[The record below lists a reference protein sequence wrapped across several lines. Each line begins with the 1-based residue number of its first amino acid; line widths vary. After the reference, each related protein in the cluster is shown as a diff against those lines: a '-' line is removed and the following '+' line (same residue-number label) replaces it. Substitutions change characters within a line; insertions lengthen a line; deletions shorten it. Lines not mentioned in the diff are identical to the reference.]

1 VGSATEWP
9 RRLEPASGAGP
20 ARGRPRAGACERA
33 CAQAGR
39 FRVSGRQWHPWPWQH
54 ATVTATSLKLRLK
67 GRRSPGP
74 TPSRL
79 SRPRRDCHHAA
90 AACYLKPSGLQFKV
104 GDLSLRQFTGRFVTR
119 PKSES
124 ACSGPGMRAAR
135 QLWRLLVAPRYRQL
149 SGLSIAQM
157 CGYAVATPAR
167 MESVPFA
174 SCCQ

>member
-1 VGSATEWP
+1 MASIALAACNRDSSLIEAQA
-9 RRLEPASGAGP
+9 RLKAPGP
-20 ARGRPRAGACERA
+20 WRPSRSDSIPRADSESAESAPAGLPPCRRGLLFK
-33 CAQAGR
+33 AQR
-39 FRVSGRQWHPWPWQH
+39 
-54 ATVTATSLKLRLK
+54 
-67 GRRSPGP
+67 
-74 TPSRL
+74 PSI
-79 SRPRRDCHHAA
+79 
-90 AACYLKPSGLQFKV
+90 

-124 ACSGPGMRAAR
+124 ACGHSGPGMRAAR

>member
-1 VGSATEWP
+1 MAAPGTCQRGRAGPGPSP
-9 RRLEPASGAGP
+9 GRRL
-20 ARGRPRAGACERA
+20 RAGLRS
-33 CAQAGR
+33 GR
-39 FRVSGRQWHPWPWQH
+39 LVRVSGRQWHPWPWQH
-54 ATVTATSLKLRLK
+54 ATATATSLKLRLK
-67 GRRSPGP
+67 GRRSPRADSESAESAPAGLP
-74 TPSRL
+74 PCRRGLLFKAQRPSI
-79 SRPRRDCHHAA
+79 
-90 AACYLKPSGLQFKV
+90 

>member
-1 VGSATEWP
+1 MPLSGRAWNLPVGQAGAVP
-9 RRLEPASGAGP
+9 GPAPASGPALRPAGSSLRP
-20 ARGRPRAGACERA
+20 PVASMALAACNRDSNLIEAQAERASIPRADSESAESAPAGLPPCRRGLLFK
-33 CAQAGR
+33 AQR
-39 FRVSGRQWHPWPWQH
+39 
-54 ATVTATSLKLRLK
+54 
-67 GRRSPGP
+67 
-74 TPSRL
+74 PSI
-79 SRPRRDCHHAA
+79 
-90 AACYLKPSGLQFKV
+90 